1 LSLNTEMRVR
11 VEAIRQT
18 AAAVK
23 TFRLVRSDGEP
34 MPVFSGGSHVVV
46 SMNDISELRR
56 NPYSLMSP
64 PDNTSAYEIS
74 VLRVMNSRGGS
85 VFMHDTVRVGDE
97 LTISQPVN
105 LFPVDHRGR
114 KHILFAGGIGVTPF
128 IAMMEQFTRDN
139 VAFELHYAM
148 RTRAQG
154 AFWQALLERYGPRR
168 VKIYCDGEQSLIP
181 VASIVENQPLGTHL
195 YVCGP
200 SGMIDGVLLT
210 ALEAGWPKEN
220 LHAERFLA
228 PPTGLPFQVLLE
240 QSGRAITVGEHQSI
254 LEAVEAAGCEAPYM
268 CRGGACGQ
276 CETAVLSDDGELEHN
291 DIYLSD
297 EEKAEG
303 RKIMICVSRFKGQQL
318 VLQL

>member
-1 LSLNTEMRVR
+1 MRVR
-11 VEAIRQT
+11 VAAIRQT

-23 TFRLVRSDGEP
+23 TFRLVRTDGEP

-46 SMNDISELRR
+46 SMHDSGDLRR
-56 NPYSLMSP
+56 NPYSLMSA
-64 PDNTSAYEIS
+64 PDDTSAYEIS
-74 VLRVMNSRGGS
+74 VLRVLNSRGGS
-85 VFMHDTVRVGDE
+85 VFMHDSVKIGDE

-114 KHILFAGGIGVTPF
+114 KHILFAGGIGITPF

-139 VAFELHYAM
+139 MAFELHYAM
-148 RTRAQG
+148 RTHEHG
-154 AFWQALLERYGPRR
+154 AFWQALLDHYGPRR
-168 VKIYCDGEQSLIP
+168 VKIYCDGENSLIP
-181 VASIVENQPLGTHL
+181 VETIVENQPLGTHI

-228 PPTGLPFQVLLE
+228 PPAGLPFQIRLE
-240 QSGRAITVGEHQSI
+240 QSGKEITVGEHQSI
-254 LEAVEAAGCEAPYM
+254 LEAVEAAGCDAPYM

-297 EEKAEG
+297 EEKAAG
-303 RKIMICVSRFKGQQL
+303 RKIMICVSRFKGQEL